1 MIKLSAV
8 LLLIPSMAMAQYRP
22 AVMSTISLQG
32 ISDNFNRAALWS
44 NRKLDKYSNDVIYG
58 SPTFNKPVTFK
69 GTNTFTGGNSLYGST
84 TFFGDVIFVDT
95 VTYTST
101 TTYQVQADLTALA
114 LSTGPLVRYGQWDTA
129 YSWGNHA
136 SAGYLT
142 VESDPVFVAHAAN
155 GITSTNISNWNTAY
169 GWGNHALGGYALQT
183 ALDATN
189 ISTGTIA
196 ADVLT
201 KVSKTGDTITGSLVV
216 SANMTA
222 NMYYGNGSNLT
233 GLVASGGIFEL
244 VSGNITPSIFS
255 ILTDSF
261 FEYNAG
267 GDIRPI

>member
-1 MIKLSAV
+1 MKTILAI
-8 LLLIPSMAMAQYRP
+8 LLLFPSIIMAQYRP

-32 ISDNFNRAALWS
+32 ISDNFNRAALWN

-58 SPTFNKPVTFK
+58 SPTFNKKVVFK
-69 GTNTFTGGNSLYGST
+69 GTNTFTGGNALYGST
-84 TFFGDVIFVDT
+84 TFYGDVIFVDT

-114 LSTGPLVRYGQWDTA
+114 LSTGPLVRYPNWDTA
-129 YSWGNHA
+129 YGWGNHA
-136 SAGYLT
+136 VAGYLT
-142 VESDPVFVAHAAN
+142 VESDPIFTAHVSN

-169 GWGNHALGGYALQT
+169 GWGNHASGGYASQVSLN
-183 ALDATN
+183 ATN
-189 ISTGTIA
+189 VSTGTIA

-216 SANMTA
+216 SADMTA

-233 GLVASGGIFEL
+233 GLVASGGMFDL
-244 VSGNITPSIFS
+244 VGGNITPAIFT
-255 ILTDSF
+255 LLADSF